1 VTKPDPLRPLGL
13 ALVVGVVLLQVPYG
27 GYAIYPFKLLGTWL
41 HESCHALAML
51 LTGAG
56 FTGLEVFADGS
67 GLAHAERSAGPLA
80 KAVIAPAGYMGAPL
94 AGVAMVVAVSRR
106 WARAGLIALGVALV
120 ATALASISNQFG
132 QVGIGATGLALLAIA
147 ALPRPRWHAGGPGA
161 PRRPG
166 HHGRPGRHPRVVPAD
181 ARGRRPGR
189 AQLRRAPDGPRHV
202 RHRRHLGGVAVGR
215 DLAGVVDRG
224 LVLGLAAAAAG
235 RAQRSTASRTVSAT
249 CRRPAAASVTT
260 SRSAATPRATR

>member
-147 ALPRPRWHAGGPGA
+147 ALPRPRWHAGALALLAAQATTGALVDIRVLFQPTLVVDGQVVRNSDAHQMALGTFGTDATWAVWLWAAIWLAWSIAVLFWVLRRLQRAGLSGP
-161 PRRPG
+161 PRAVPSAR
-166 HHGRPGRHPRVVPAD
+166 PAD
-181 ARGRRPGR
+181 VRP
-189 AQLRRAPDGPRHV
+189 PPR
-202 RHRRHLGGVAVGR
+202 
-215 DLAGVVDRG
+215 
-224 LVLGLAAAAAG
+224 
-235 RAQRSTASRTVSAT
+235 
-249 CRRPAAASVTT
+249 
-260 SRSAATPRATR
+260 